1 MSAPQFARLASAV
14 LARIGSGPVPP
25 PDQDERARAID
36 AIARAIIV
44 ARRRQRLRMSFG
56 VFAAAAVVLLTA
68 FGGYRLAA
76 HRAPVAVA
84 PVVTL
89 TPVAQIVAHPVS
101 GASSVVVSGAQAP
114 LDDGRLLAPGS
125 RVVTPANGRA
135 MLSFSTGSSVL
146 LREGTDMTV
155 SSEGLTQRLKLDTG
169 YIELHVA
176 KLAPDHRFIVG
187 TPDSEVEVRGTRFTV
202 GVVPADPG
210 CGAGVRTRVAVTE
223 GVVVVRHSGIEDRVA
238 VGEQWPSGCIRA
250 AADAPGMT
258 VKQAMGAGTG
268 AAPSTGSSL
277 ADQNDLFAVAAA
289 AKRRGDVRG
298 ALAALDRFLML
309 YPASP
314 LAESAAVERMRVLE
328 AMGSPRGPASAKD
341 YLARYP
347 NGFAHAEAEAIVS
360 EGP

>member
-1 MSAPQFARLASAV
+1 
-14 LARIGSGPVPP
+14 
-25 PDQDERARAID
+25 
-36 AIARAIIV
+36 
-44 ARRRQRLRMSFG
+44 
-56 VFAAAAVVLLTA
+56 
-68 FGGYRLAA
+68 
-76 HRAPVAVA
+76 
-84 PVVTL
+84 
-89 TPVAQIVAHPVS
+89 
-101 GASSVVVSGAQAP
+101 
-114 LDDGRLLAPGS
+114 
-125 RVVTPANGRA
+125 

-155 SSEGLTQRLKLDTG
+155 SMEGLTQRLKLDTG

-223 GVVVVRHSGIEDRVA
+223 GVVVVRHSGTEDRVA
-238 VGEQWPSGCIRA
+238 VGEQWPGGCIRA

-258 VKQAMGAGTG
+258 VKQATGAG

-277 ADQNDLFAVAAA
+277 ADQNDLFAVAAV

-298 ALAALDRFLML
+298 ALAGLDRFLTL

-314 LAESAAVERMRVLE
+314 LAESASVERMRVLQT
-328 AMGSPRGPASAKD
+328 MGSPRLPASARD